1 MRWRDV
7 RLLSCSH
14 QHRPALSLS
23 PCFRTI
29 DHLLCVSNRYVDDPP
44 EFNFSTGYAY
54 AIATTSNVVM
64 QYLKTLCAARYG
76 AGSSRCTYAINYP
89 GTIAN
94 A

>member
-1 MRWRDV
+1 MSCRATCCLSTKQV
-7 RLLSCSH
+7 LLSGGLKPS
-14 QHRPALSLS
+14 RV
-23 PCFRTI
+23 F
-29 DHLLCVSNRYVDDPP
+29 CVCGRYVADPP

-64 QYLKTLCAARYG
+64 QYLKTL
-76 AGSSRCTYAINYP
+76 SHSKSTYTINYP

>member
-1 MRWRDV
+1 M
-7 RLLSCSH
+7 C
-14 QHRPALSLS
+14 
-23 PCFRTI
+23 
-29 DHLLCVSNRYVDDPP
+29 NRYVEDPP

-64 QYLKTLCAARYG
+64 QYLKTLCAARYE
-76 AGSSRCTYAINYP
+76 AGSSRCAYAINYP

>member
-1 MRWRDV
+1 MTDRAFWV
-7 RLLSCSH
+7 CG
-14 QHRPALSLS
+14 
-23 PCFRTI
+23 
-29 DHLLCVSNRYVDDPP
+29 RYVADPP

-64 QYLKTLCAARYG
+64 QYLKSRCLSQYG
-76 AGSSRCTYAINYP
+76 AGSSRCTYVINYP

>member
-1 MRWRDV
+1 ME
-7 RLLSCSH
+7 
-14 QHRPALSLS
+14 
-23 PCFRTI
+23 
-29 DHLLCVSNRYVDDPP
+29 DPP